1 MKIDTLYFG
10 EIDIEKEKVIT
21 FENGLPG
28 FQDEQ
33 EYTLLNLPDNQAFQ
47 ILQSVH
53 TRELAFVLTV
63 PYFIYEDYEFDLDQ
77 GTVSQLDI
85 EKPEDVTVYS
95 IVTLHDSLKNST
107 LNLQAPVVINVK
119 NNRGKQVVLTDTHYK
134 TKHPLQP
141 ESEGQAHASTHTE
154 NR

>member
-10 EIDIEKEKVIT
+10 EINIDQEKVIT

-63 PYFIYEDYEFDLDQ
+63 PYFTYQDYEFDLDQ
-77 GTVSQLDI
+77 GTVSQLEI

-119 NNRGKQVVLTDTHYK
+119 NNRGKQVVLTDTNYK

-141 ESEGQAHASTHTE
+141 ESEGQAHASTHAE